1 MHWRQFITKGNN
13 TSCLTIGAKQCC
25 LHTEEIKYF
34 HLLLGLEN
42 QVTLFWLY
50 LTFLWLICYLIRLR
64 CLGNNPR
71 FIYLVSKSKYGAM
84 WVKPYIHVLQR
95 NLTYLC
101 YSETLHTCVTAV
113 SAPRLAA
120 LLSFNHHISATLA
133 CGECAPYP
141 TNKAIVWGLKSAIKP
156 AIQKPP
162 PKSQSLWIIWG
173 LRLSGMW
180 FAARD
185 ESNSIIFLCFLSGI
199 GQRYCIDAMVK
210 T

>member
-101 YSETLHTCVTAV
+101 YSCFRSTTGSTSFFQSPHFCYFGVWWMCSLSYKQSYSLRAQKCYQTRH
-113 SAPRLAA
+113 SKAA
-120 LLSFNHHISATLA
+120 TKITIAMNHQNT
-133 CGECAPYP
+133 
-141 TNKAIVWGLKSAIKP
+141 KAMGDVICS
-156 AIQKPP
+156 
-162 PKSQSLWIIWG
+162 
-173 LRLSGMW
+173 
-180 FAARD
+180 
-185 ESNSIIFLCFLSGI
+185 
-199 GQRYCIDAMVK
+199 
-210 T
+210 